1 MQRTMIKIN
10 NPIKDKSLEENIV
23 AKKRKPNFKEKE
35 DKKNNNQKSNQE
47 IAQELDVNEVKKKA
61 NKQKNK

>member
-1 MQRTMIKIN
+1 M
-10 NPIKDKSLEENIV
+10 

-47 IAQELDVNEVKKKA
+47 IAQELDVNEVKNKA

>member
-1 MQRTMIKIN
+1 MIKIN
-10 NPIKDKSLEENIV
+10 NPIKDKYLEENIV

-61 NKQKNK
+61 FKQKNK